1 VGAGCPDQRASTACV
16 SNDVAAQVRAVIDEV
31 GDLSRLAP
39 LKERLPDEISYDE
52 LRCVVEAVKRRHDE
66 AGR

>member
-1 VGAGCPDQRASTACV
+1 V
-16 SNDVAAQVRAVIDEV
+16 SDDVAAQVRAVIDEV

-52 LRCVVEAVKRRHDE
+52 LRCVVEAVKRQRQE
-66 AGR
+66 AWGSAGVDDTPHHRQ